1 MRFFECIHASALTT
15 ETQVHQHV
23 LEYSSMK
30 LLQVPVDRH
39 FEFAL
44 PVPSGSAEI
53 ALRPYALLRLR
64 QSPTAAD
71 APFNDVKKT
80 RE

>member
-1 MRFFECIHASALTT
+1 
-15 ETQVHQHV
+15 
-23 LEYSSMK
+23 MK